1 MADSE
6 VVTTA
11 PPHDTDEEL
20 TVKQAA
26 DQFELSASSL
36 VQRLR
41 LGEIEARKVRGPH
54 GDEWRVTGSV
64 LEALGYRRR
73 NSPPGAAVL
82 DAEQFRR
89 HLQRLRQRHS
99 RPSGNDAPHSKP
111 ASNAYRRSYWPSK
124 RPWLRQVAGR
134 AVARTSKP
142 VPRQRN
148 SA

>member
-26 DQFELSASSL
+26 DQFALSASSL

-89 HLQRLRQRHS
+89 HLQRLRK
-99 RPSGNDAPHSKP
+99 ALK
-111 ASNAYRRSYWPSK
+111 AE
-124 RPWLRQVAGR
+124 
-134 AVARTSKP
+134 
-142 VPRQRN
+142 RQRCA
-148 SA
+148 SQQAGLERIQTELLALEEALAETGGRKGGRSDQQASSTPTE